1 MLFYQNTPGF
11 LFGYEEDLACLGQ
24 IVAEPPEQDEDAA
37 DDFWDEDE
45 EDDDFFLRRRRR
57 SVPNYR
63 DAETGKCLWGVL
75 RDLNNTE
82 HETVR

>member
-1 MLFYQNTPGF
+1 M
-11 LFGYEEDLACLGQ
+11 
-24 IVAEPPEQDEDAA
+24 AEPPEQDEDAA